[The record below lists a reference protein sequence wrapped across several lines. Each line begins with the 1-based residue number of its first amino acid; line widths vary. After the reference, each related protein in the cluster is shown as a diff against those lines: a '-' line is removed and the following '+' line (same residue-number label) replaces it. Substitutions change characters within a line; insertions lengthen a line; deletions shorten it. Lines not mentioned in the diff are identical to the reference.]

1 MKFKIRFADQIVG
14 LFILLAVI
22 GVAAILIFVG
32 INQRWFAKNYYFASR
47 FVSGDGLSVGM
58 PIMLKGFEIGKISR
72 ITLNA
77 QNEVDVRF
85 YVEDTYYGK
94 VRPNSVL
101 ELASSP
107 IGLGSALKFHPG
119 KDVQQ
124 PLAEMSFIPT
134 LDSAEGRRLVEEG
147 LVEIPKG
154 EDVIGSVIA
163 KLNPLLDEAQST
175 ILEFKKVATTV
186 DSGLNGRGGP
196 LGTMV
201 NDLST
206 TPGRVNRTVD
216 NLNTKINTLLDKVTV
231 IADNLTDISVKANGV
246 VGDLSVNLDVISQNL
261 KEMTGD
267 LKNTPG
273 LVKRLLDPKGS
284 IDTFLNDS
292 NELYT
297 QVDTA
302 IKNANAIILQ
312 LKSFAEFINNDTR
325 PQVSGILEKGN
336 TTLNQVNDVLE
347 AAKNNPLL
355 KGGVPPRPV
364 PATPLSSYRDEDF

>member
-14 LFILLAVI
+14 LFILVAVV
-22 GVAAILIFVG
+22 GVAAILIFIG
-32 INQRWFAKNYYFASR
+32 INQRWFAKNYYFETR
-47 FVSGDGLSVGM
+47 FTSGDGLSVGM

-72 ITLNA
+72 ITLNPA
-77 QNEVDVRF
+77 NEVDVQL
-85 YVEDTYYGK
+85 YVEDTYYDK

-101 ELASSP
+101 ELATSP
-107 IGLGSALKFHPG
+107 IGLGSSMKFHAG
-119 KDVQQ
+119 KSRAS
-124 PLAEMSFIPT
+124 PLAEHSFIPT
-134 LDSAEGRRLVEEG
+134 LDSPEGKRLVEDG
-147 LVEIPKG
+147 LVDIPKG

-163 KLNPLLDEAQST
+163 KINPLLDEAQST
-175 ILEFKKVATTV
+175 IREFRRVAVTV
-186 DSGLNGRGGP
+186 DTGLSGRGGP

-216 NLNTKINTLLDKVTV
+216 DLDAKIGELMKKINV

-246 VGDLSVNLDVISQNL
+246 VGDLSGNLDVISQNL
-261 KEMTGD
+261 KDLTGD
-267 LKNTPG
+267 LKNTQG

-292 NELYT
+292 NELYN

-302 IKNANAIILQ
+302 LKNANAIIVQ
-312 LKSFAEFINNDTR
+312 LKQFAEFVNNDTR
-325 PQVSGILEKGN
+325 PQVSGLLDKGN
-336 TTLNQVNDVLE
+336 TTLDQVNDVLE

-364 PATPLSSYRDEDF
+364 PATPMSSYRDEDF

>member
-14 LFILLAVI
+14 LFILLAVL

-32 INQRWFAKNYYFASR
+32 INQRWFAKNYYFTTR
-47 FVSGDGLSVGM
+47 FASGDGLAVGM
-58 PIMLKGFEIGKISR
+58 PIMLQGFEIGKISR
-72 ITLNA
+72 ISLNA
-77 QNEVDVRF
+77 QNKVDARF
-85 YVEDTYYGK
+85 YIEDTYYDK
-94 VRPNSVL
+94 VRHNSVL

-107 IGLGSALKFHPG
+107 IGLGSTLKFHPG
-119 KDVQQ
+119 KEAGS
-124 PLAEMSFIPT
+124 PEPEMAFIPT
-134 LDSAEGRRLVEEG
+134 LESREGRRRVEEG

-154 EDVIGSVIA
+154 EDVIGSVIS

-175 ILEFKKVATTV
+175 IREFRRVATTV
-186 DSGLNGRGGP
+186 DKGLSGKGGP
-196 LGTMV
+196 IGTMV

-216 NLNTKINTLLDKVTV
+216 SMSAKIDTLLDKVGV
-231 IADNLTDISVKANGV
+231 IADNLTDISVKTRGV
-246 VGDLSVNLDVISQNL
+246 IGDFSTNLDEISQNL

-267 LKNTPG
+267 LKNTQG

-284 IDTFLNDS
+284 IDSFLNDS
-292 NELYT
+292 NELYN

-302 IKNANAIILQ
+302 LKNANAIILQ
-312 LKSFAEFINNDTR
+312 LKSFSEFINTTR
-325 PQVSGILEKGN
+325 PQVSNILEKGS
-336 TTLNQVNDVLE
+336 TTLSSANDVLE

-355 KGGVPPRPV
+355 KGGVPPRAV

>member
-14 LFILLAVI
+14 LFIVVAVV

-32 INQRWFAKNYYFASR
+32 INQRWFAKNYYFTSR
-47 FVSGDGLSVGM
+47 FVSGDGLAVGM

-72 ITLNA
+72 IALNS

-85 YVEDTYYGK
+85 YIEDTYYEK
-94 VRPNSVL
+94 VRHNSVL

-107 IGLGSALKFHPG
+107 IGLGSTLKFHPG
-119 KDVQQ
+119 RQAG
-124 PLAEMSFIPT
+124 PPEPELSFIPT
-134 LDSAEGRRLVEEG
+134 LDSDEGRRLVEER
-147 LVEIPKG
+147 LVDIPKG

-175 ILEFKKVATTV
+175 IIEIKKVATTV
-186 DSGLNGRGGP
+186 DTGLSGRGGP
-196 LGTMV
+196 IGTMV

-206 TPGRVNRTVD
+206 TPGRVNRAVD
-216 NLNTKINTLLDKVTV
+216 NMSEKIDTLLNKVSV
-231 IADNLTDISVKANGV
+231 IADNLTDISVKTRGV
-246 VGDLSVNLDVISQNL
+246 IGDFSTNLDAISENL

-267 LKNTPG
+267 LKNTQG
-273 LVKRLLDPKGS
+273 LVTRLLNPKGS
-284 IDTFLNDS
+284 ISTFLDDS
-292 NELYT
+292 NELYN

-302 IKNANAIILQ
+302 LKNANAIILQ
-312 LKSFAEFINNDTR
+312 LKSFSEFINDSR
-325 PQVSGILEKGN
+325 PQVTNLLEKGS
-336 TTLNQVNDVLE
+336 TTLSSANDVLE

-355 KGGVPPRPV
+355 KGGVPPRAV

>member
-1 MKFKIRFADQIVG
+1 M
-14 LFILLAVI
+14 
-22 GVAAILIFVG
+22 
-32 INQRWFAKNYYFASR
+32 
-47 FVSGDGLSVGM
+47 
-58 PIMLKGFEIGKISR
+58 
-72 ITLNA
+72 
-77 QNEVDVRF
+77 
-85 YVEDTYYGK
+85 
-94 VRPNSVL
+94 
-101 ELASSP
+101 
-107 IGLGSALKFHPG
+107 
-119 KDVQQ
+119 
-124 PLAEMSFIPT
+124 
-134 LDSAEGRRLVEEG
+134 
-147 LVEIPKG
+147 
-154 EDVIGSVIA
+154 
-163 KLNPLLDEAQST
+163 
-175 ILEFKKVATTV
+175 
-186 DSGLNGRGGP
+186 
-196 LGTMV
+196 
-201 NDLST
+201 
-206 TPGRVNRTVD
+206 D
-216 NLNTKINTLLDKVTV
+216 NLNAKINTLLDKVTV
-231 IADNLTDISVKANGV
+231 IADNLTEISVKANGV

-267 LKNTPG
+267 LKNTQG

>member
-14 LFILLAVI
+14 LFILVAVI

-32 INQRWFAKNYYFASR
+32 INQRWFAKNYYYTSR

-72 ITLNA
+72 ISLNA

-85 YVEDTYYGK
+85 YVEDTYYAK
-94 VRPNSVL
+94 VQPNSVL

-119 KDVQQ
+119 TGAMQ
-124 PLAEMSFIPT
+124 PLPELSFIPT
-134 LDSAEGRRLVEEG
+134 LDSDVGRRLVEEG

-163 KLNPLLDEAQST
+163 KINPLLDEAKST
-175 ILEFKKVATTV
+175 IIEFKKVATTV
-186 DSGLNGRGGP
+186 DSGLSGRGGP

-201 NDLST
+201 TDLST
-206 TPGRVNRTVD
+206 TPARVNRTVD
-216 NLNTKINTLLDKVTV
+216 SLSTKIDELLGKVNV

-267 LKNTPG
+267 LKNTQG

-292 NELYT
+292 NELYN

-302 IKNANAIILQ
+302 IKNVNGIILQ
-312 LKSFAEFINNDTR
+312 LKSFAEFINDTR

-336 TTLNQVNDVLE
+336 TTLNSVNDVLE

>member
-14 LFILLAVI
+14 LFILIAVI

-32 INQRWFAKNYYFASR
+32 INQRWFAKNYDFTSR

-72 ITLNA
+72 ISLNA

-85 YVEDTYYGK
+85 YVEDTYYEK

-101 ELASSP
+101 ELTSSP

-119 KDVQQ
+119 NEAGQ
-124 PLAEMSFIPT
+124 PLPELSFIPT
-134 LDSAEGRRLVEEG
+134 RDSEEGRRLVEAG

-163 KLNPLLDEAQST
+163 RINPLLDEAKST
-175 ILEFKKVATTV
+175 ILEFKKVAVTV
-186 DSGLNGRGGP
+186 DAGLSGRGGP
-196 LGTMV
+196 IGTMV

-206 TPGRVNRTVD
+206 TPARVNRTVD
-216 NLNTKINTLLDKVTV
+216 SMSGKIDTLLDKVNV
-231 IADNLTDISVKANGV
+231 IADNLTDISVKTRGV
-246 VGDLSVNLDVISQNL
+246 IGDLSTNLDVISQNL

-267 LKNTPG
+267 LKNTQG

-292 NELYT
+292 NELYN

-302 IKNANAIILQ
+302 IKNANGIILQ
-312 LKSFAEFINNDTR
+312 LKSFAEFINDTR
-325 PQVSGILEKGN
+325 PQVSGILDKGA
-336 TTLNQVNDVLE
+336 TTLSSVNDVLE